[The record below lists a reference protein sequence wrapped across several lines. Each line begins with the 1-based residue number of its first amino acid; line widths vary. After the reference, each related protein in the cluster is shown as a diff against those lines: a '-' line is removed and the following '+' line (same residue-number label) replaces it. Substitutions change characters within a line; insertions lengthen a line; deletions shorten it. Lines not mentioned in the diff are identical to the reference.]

1 MLARSPSTF
10 SRPYAPTPPSQ
21 TAAGPL
27 GKAKLVIGDVEEDPE
42 DLRRELNKFLVHVRS
57 AAIKSRDQEEA
68 TMMGGTR

>member
-1 MLARSPSTF
+1 MFLSHRPKDTPRPPSTL
-10 SRPYAPTPPSQ
+10 
-21 TAAGPL
+21 AGPL

-68 TMMGGTR
+68 SMMGGTR